1 MSPGSTNLSQI
12 WLQISKFQSQIN
24 LLVVIL
30 LVLYL
35 LAFLADMTWRLI
47 PEPQSSTNS
56 AVQTTQRSHSSSNSE
71 SRINLSQLKS
81 LNLFGDL
88 SSKEEAPVKQEI
100 TEAPETRLKLTL
112 TGVVKTN
119 EPGVGTAIIENRGLQ
134 NTYGIDDEIDGT
146 NASLQEVFADRVI
159 IKNGPRRETLMLD
172 GLEYSKES
180 QIYRP
185 PVETI
190 ADGQPIEREEY
201 TELTPEMVETTR
213 ELRRNPGGFTE
224 FIAVAPVQGED
235 GLIAGYKI
243 TPGKNP
249 SLFKAAGF
257 AVGDVVTEINGLD
270 LTDPEQAMEALS
282 ALNQSDS
289 LQLTISR
296 GEELLTLYLDFP
308 EGEEEQDI

>member
-1 MSPGSTNLSQI
+1 MSLSSTNLSQI
-12 WLQISKFQSQIN
+12 WLQISKYQSQIN

-35 LAFLADMTWRLI
+35 LAFLAEMTWRLI
-47 PEPQSSTNS
+47 PEPQNTSNQSFQTN
-56 AVQTTQRSHSSSNSE
+56 QTGNTSSNSG
-71 SRINLSQLKS
+71 SRVSLSQLKS

-88 SSKEEAPVKQEI
+88 TAKEVTTVKQEV
-100 TEAPETRLKLTL
+100 TEAPETRLNLTL
-112 TGVVKTN
+112 TGVVETD
-119 EPGVGTAIIENRGLQ
+119 EPGVGAAIIENRGSQ

-146 NASLQEVFADRVI
+146 NASLVEVFADRVI

-180 QIYRP
+180 QAYQP
-185 PVETI
+185 AVETT
-190 ADGQPIEREEY
+190 ADNRIDDKEQY

-213 ELRRNPGGFTE
+213 EIRRNPAGFTDY
-224 FIAVAPVQGED
+224 IMVSPVQGQD

-243 TPGKNP
+243 APGKNP
-249 SLFKAAGF
+249 SLFKGAGF
-257 AVGDVVTEINGLD
+257 LVGDVITEINGLD
-270 LTDPEQAMEALS
+270 LTDPEQAIEALA

-296 GEELLTLYLDFP
+296 SEELLTLYLDFP
-308 EGEEEQDI
+308 EGGEDL